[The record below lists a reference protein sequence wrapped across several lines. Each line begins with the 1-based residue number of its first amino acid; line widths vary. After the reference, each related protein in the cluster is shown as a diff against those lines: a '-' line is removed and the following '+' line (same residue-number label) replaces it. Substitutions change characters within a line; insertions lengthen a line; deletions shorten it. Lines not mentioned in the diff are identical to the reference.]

1 MTTKKDTP
9 FSNVVGQDAAKK
21 RLNFFL
27 QSYRNDG
34 IVPHVMLV
42 APKGAGK
49 TLMAKSFARNLLFNG
64 KPKPLLEINC
74 ASIKNLASFINDV
87 IAPYCV
93 DENITLFMDECSELP
108 KDVTMSLLTM
118 LNPNKDNMNVFNYK
132 DFSWAV
138 DFRKIT
144 FLFATTEAQD
154 IFHALMDRCE
164 RIDLQEYT
172 HEELGEIV
180 KMAAEDIKFSNDNL
194 VKEIASTLR
203 GSGREA
209 FKMARKLSD
218 YCKNRKKKTFN
229 KKDWLILRQIL
240 DILPLGISRIELQL
254 MRILLRERY
263 CRLTN
268 LAAKMGLTR
277 ACIQKDGEIFLQKN
291 DLIEIDPKGRTLTK
305 EGKELLV
312 NINKNYDV

>member
-87 IAPYCV
+87 IAPHCV

-277 ACIQKDGEIFLQKN
+277 ACVQKDGEIFLQRN
-291 DLIEIDPKGRTLTK
+291 DLIEIDPRGRTLTK
-305 EGKELLV
+305 GGKELLV

>member
-277 ACIQKDGEIFLQKN
+277 ACVQKDGEIFLQRN
-291 DLIEIDPKGRTLTK
+291 DLIEIDPRGRVLTK

>member
-172 HEELGEIV
+172 HEELAEIV
-180 KMAAEDIKFSNDNL
+180 KIAAEDIKFSNDNL

-209 FKMARKLSD
+209 FKMARKLLD

>member
-218 YCKNRKKKTFN
+218 YCKNRKKKIFN

-277 ACIQKDGEIFLQKN
+277 AC
-291 DLIEIDPKGRTLTK
+291 
-305 EGKELLV
+305 V
-312 NINKNYDV
+312 

>member
-254 MRILLRERY
+254 MRILLRERH

-277 ACIQKDGEIFLQKN
+277 ACVQKDGEIFLQRN
-291 DLIEIDPKGRTLTK
+291 DLIEIDPRGRVLTK

>member
-1 MTTKKDTP
+1 
-9 FSNVVGQDAAKK
+9 
-21 RLNFFL
+21 
-27 QSYRNDG
+27 
-34 IVPHVMLV
+34 
-42 APKGAGK
+42 
-49 TLMAKSFARNLLFNG
+49 
-64 KPKPLLEINC
+64 
-74 ASIKNLASFINDV
+74 
-87 IAPYCV
+87 
-93 DENITLFMDECSELP
+93 
-108 KDVTMSLLTM
+108 
-118 LNPNKDNMNVFNYK
+118 
-132 DFSWAV
+132 
-138 DFRKIT
+138 
-144 FLFATTEAQD
+144 
-154 IFHALMDRCE
+154 
-164 RIDLQEYT
+164 
-172 HEELGEIV
+172 
-180 KMAAEDIKFSNDNL
+180 MAAEDIKFSNDNL

-277 ACIQKDGEIFLQKN
+277 ACVQKDGEIFLQRN
-291 DLIEIDPKGRTLTK
+291 DLIEIDPRGRTLTK
-305 EGKELLV
+305 GGKELLV

>member
-240 DILPLGISRIELQL
+240 DILPLQLLIELDRNVHQ
-254 MRILLRERY
+254 RN
-263 CRLTN
+263 C
-268 LAAKMGLTR
+268 
-277 ACIQKDGEIFLQKN
+277 
-291 DLIEIDPKGRTLTK
+291 
-305 EGKELLV
+305 
-312 NINKNYDV
+312 

>member
-132 DFSWAV
+132 DFSWTV

-172 HEELGEIV
+172 HEELAEIV
-180 KMAAEDIKFSNDNL
+180 KIAAEDIKFSNDNL

>member
-1 MTTKKDTP
+1 MTTKKSTP
-9 FSNVVGQDAAKK
+9 FSSVVGQNAAKK

-27 QSYRNDG
+27 RSYRNDG

-49 TLMAKSFARNLLFNG
+49 TLMAKSFARNLLFDG

-74 ASIKNLASFINDV
+74 ASIKNITSFVNDI

-108 KDVTMSLLTM
+108 KDVSMSLLTM
-118 LNPNKDNMNVFNYK
+118 LNPNKDNMNIFNYK
-132 DFSWAV
+132 DFSWIV
-138 DFRKIT
+138 DFKKIT
-144 FLFATTEAQD
+144 FVFATTEAQD

-172 HEELGEIV
+172 HEELGAIV
-180 KMAAEDIKFSNDNL
+180 QMAAPDLTFKEDTIKD
-194 VKEIASTLR
+194 VASVLR

-218 YCKNRKKKTFN
+218 YCKFKKKKTFN
-229 KKDWLILRQIL
+229 KRDWNNLSDLL

-254 MRILLRERY
+254 MRILLRERF

-277 ACIQKDGEIFLQKN
+277 ACVQRDGEIFLQKN
-291 DLIEIDPKGRTLTK
+291 SLMEIDPKGRTLTK
-305 EGKELLV
+305 EGRELLV
-312 NINKNYDV
+312 NINKNYEV

>member
-1 MTTKKDTP
+1 MTTTKKDTP
-9 FSNVVGQDAAKK
+9 FSNVIGQGAAKK

-27 QSYRNDG
+27 KSYKNDG
-34 IVPHVMLV
+34 IVPHIMLV

-49 TLMAKSFARNLLFNG
+49 TLMAKSFARNLLFDG

-74 ASIKNLASFINDV
+74 ASIKNLTSFINDV
-87 IAPYCV
+87 VAPYCV

-132 DFSWAV
+132 DFSWQV
-138 DFRKIT
+138 DFKKIT

-172 HEELGEIV
+172 YEELGEIV
-180 KMAAEDIKFSNDNL
+180 KMAAEDIKIDNDII
-194 VKEIASTLR
+194 KEVASTLR

-218 YCKNRKKKTFN
+218 YCKNRKKKVFN
-229 KKDWLILRQIL
+229 KKDWNTLSSIL

-277 ACIQKDGEIFLQKN
+277 ACVQRDGEIFLQKN
-291 DLIEIDPKGRTLTK
+291 NLMEIDPRGRTLTK

-312 NINKNYDV
+312 NINKNYAV

>member
-1 MTTKKDTP
+1 
-9 FSNVVGQDAAKK
+9 
-21 RLNFFL
+21 
-27 QSYRNDG
+27 
-34 IVPHVMLV
+34 
-42 APKGAGK
+42 
-49 TLMAKSFARNLLFNG
+49 MAKSFARNLLFNG

-218 YCKNRKKKTFN
+218 YCKNRKKKIFN

-277 ACIQKDGEIFLQKN
+277 ACVQKDGEIFLQRN
-291 DLIEIDPKGRTLTK
+291 DLIEIDPRGRVLTK

>member
-218 YCKNRKKKTFN
+218 YCKNRKKKIFN

-254 MRILLRERY
+254 MRILLRERH

-277 ACIQKDGEIFLQKN
+277 ACVQKDGEIFLQRN
-291 DLIEIDPKGRTLTK
+291 DLIEIDPRGRVLTK

>member
-1 MTTKKDTP
+1 
-9 FSNVVGQDAAKK
+9 
-21 RLNFFL
+21 
-27 QSYRNDG
+27 
-34 IVPHVMLV
+34 
-42 APKGAGK
+42 
-49 TLMAKSFARNLLFNG
+49 
-64 KPKPLLEINC
+64 
-74 ASIKNLASFINDV
+74 
-87 IAPYCV
+87 
-93 DENITLFMDECSELP
+93 MDECSELP

-132 DFSWAV
+132 DFSWQV
-138 DFRKIT
+138 DFKKIT

-172 HEELGEIV
+172 YEELGEIV
-180 KMAAEDIKFSNDNL
+180 KMAAEDIKIDNDII
-194 VKEIASTLR
+194 KELASTLR

-218 YCKNRKKKTFN
+218 YCKNRKKKVFN
-229 KKDWLILRQIL
+229 KKDWKTLSSIL

-254 MRILLRERY
+254 MRILLREKY

-277 ACIQKDGEIFLQKN
+277 ACVQRDGEIFLQKN
-291 DLIEIDPKGRTLTK
+291 NLIEIDPRGRMLTK

-312 NINKNYDV
+312 NINKNYSV

>member
-74 ASIKNLASFINDV
+74 AAIKNLASFIND
-87 IAPYCV
+87 IAATHCV

-172 HEELGEIV
+172 HEELAEIV
-180 KMAAEDIKFSNDNL
+180 KIAAEDIKFSNDNL

-277 ACIQKDGEIFLQKN
+277 ACVQKDGEIFLQRN
-291 DLIEIDPKGRTLTK
+291 DLIEIDPRGRTLTK
-305 EGKELLV
+305 GGKELLV

>member
-218 YCKNRKKKTFN
+218 YCKNRKKKIFN

-277 ACIQKDGEIFLQKN
+277 ACVQKDGEIFLQRN
-291 DLIEIDPKGRTLTK
+291 DLIEIDPRGRVLTK

>member
-1 MTTKKDTP
+1 
-9 FSNVVGQDAAKK
+9 
-21 RLNFFL
+21 
-27 QSYRNDG
+27 
-34 IVPHVMLV
+34 
-42 APKGAGK
+42 
-49 TLMAKSFARNLLFNG
+49 
-64 KPKPLLEINC
+64 
-74 ASIKNLASFINDV
+74 
-87 IAPYCV
+87 
-93 DENITLFMDECSELP
+93 
-108 KDVTMSLLTM
+108 MSLLTM
-118 LNPNKDNMNVFNYK
+118 LNPNKDNMNIFNYK

-164 RIDLQEYT
+164 RIDLEEYT
-172 HEELGEIV
+172 HEELAEIV

-194 VKEIASTLR
+194 VKDIASTLR

-209 FKMARKLSD
+209 FKMASKLSS

-240 DILPLGISRIELQL
+240 DILPLGVSRIELQL
-254 MRILLRERY
+254 MRILFRERY

-277 ACIQKDGEIFLQKN
+277 ACVQKDGEIFLQRN
-291 DLIEIDPKGRTLTK
+291 DLIEIDPRGRMLTK

>member
-1 MTTKKDTP
+1 
-9 FSNVVGQDAAKK
+9 
-21 RLNFFL
+21 
-27 QSYRNDG
+27 
-34 IVPHVMLV
+34 MLV

-277 ACIQKDGEIFLQKN
+277 ACVQKDGEIFLQRN
-291 DLIEIDPKGRTLTK
+291 DLIEIDPRGRVLTK
-305 EGKELLV
+305 WGKELLV